1 MIATAHIEPQTAI
14 ILSVLTLKL
23 QLSNNILQNQVV
35 QQQWEMKTVELLLYA
50 VNAIWVVEDLF
61 WPAVAV
67 CFDFFIHSHIP

>member
-35 QQQWEMKTVELLLYA
+35 QLWLGDEDNGATTVR
-50 VNAIWVVEDLF
+50 
-61 WPAVAV
+61 
-67 CFDFFIHSHIP
+67 